1 MIRAKSY
8 KERFFEPFNSDLY
21 IFWYYIVIN
30 FIINILIDGLLRI
43 DSEFLTNLPSRK
55 AEKAGILTAWTGSL
69 WIMVSTALVSIPV
82 GVCAGI
88 YMEEYSSKNKLN
100 TLIEINIAN
109 LAGVPSIIYG
119 LLGLEIFVRVFGLGN
134 SVLAGS
140 FTLSLLI
147 LPIIIVATR
156 ESIKAIPRSIK
167 DASYALGATK
177 WETIT
182 NHVLPYSVG
191 GILTGVILA
200 VSRAIGETAPLIAI
214 GALAYVPFVAK
225 SPLDE
230 FTVLPIQIFNWTTRP
245 QHAFL
250 INAAAAIIILLVIT
264 FILNGIAVYLRNKWQ
279 SFLLNF

>member
-1 MIRAKSY
+1 M
-8 KERFFEPFNSDLY
+8 
-21 IFWYYIVIN
+21 
-30 FIINILIDGLLRI
+30 
-43 DSEFLTNLPSRK
+43 
-55 AEKAGILTAWTGSL
+55 
-69 WIMVSTALVSIPV
+69 TALISIPI

-88 YMEEYSSKNKLN
+88 YMEEYSKKSKIN

-119 LLGLEIFVRVFGLGN
+119 LLGLEVFGRLLGLGN
-134 SVLAGS
+134 TILAGS

-156 ESIKAIPRSIK
+156 ESIKAVPKSIK

-191 GILTGVILA
+191 GILTGVILSI
-200 VSRAIGETAPLIAI
+200 SRAIGETAPLIAI
-214 GALAYVPFVAK
+214 GALAYVPFIAQ
-225 SPLDE
+225 SPFDE

-250 INAAAAIIILLVIT
+250 VNAAAAIIVLLLIT
-264 FILNGIAVYLRNKWQ
+264 FVLNGIAVYLRNKWKMN
-279 SFLLNF
+279 LRY

>member
-1 MIRAKSY
+1 MLSI
-8 KERFFEPFNSDLY
+8 
-21 IFWYYIVIN
+21 

-55 AEKAGILTAWTGSL
+55 AERAGILTAWTGSL

-200 VSRAIGETAPLIAI
+200 VSRAIET
-214 GALAYVPFVAK
+214 G
-225 SPLDE
+225 SSLDCYWC
-230 FTVLPIQIFNWTTRP
+230 FSLRSIYCKITT
-245 QHAFL
+245 
-250 INAAAAIIILLVIT
+250 
-264 FILNGIAVYLRNKWQ
+264 
-279 SFLLNF
+279 